1 MSRAPDPVTLHPV
14 SVSGAVAK
22 PPKVPL
28 ESKAVPTHSWQAEK
42 YGICEFDEA
51 GCTARGFST
60 R

>member
-14 SVSGAVAK
+14 SASGTVAN

-28 ESKAVPTHSWQAEK
+28 EPKAVPTHSCQAEK
-42 YGICEFDEA
+42 YGICESDEA
-51 GCTARGFST
+51 GSTARGFTT